1 MRWSFNGDSMA
12 KLCSIGIS
20 FGILIPFLLE
30 NPEMSLL
37 KSWNCIAFLVST
49 VAQCYSTVWSGCFFP
64 RKSYCITIV
73 SNKIT
78 RKLTWNPM
86 RTRTE
91 PKVHSETAN
100 MQFEQVITNR
110 SATLKGDLKLNL
122 KPKSMIFPSAVIKQN

>member
-37 KSWNCIAFLVST
+37 KSWNCIAFLMST
-49 VAQCYSTVWSGCFFP
+49 VAQYYGVEWMFFP
-64 RKSYCITIV
+64 SKSYCITSF
-73 SNKIT
+73 SNKVT

-91 PKVHSETAN
+91 PTVHSETAN

-122 KPKSMIFPSAVIKQN
+122 KPKWMFFFLQQL